1 MGLCGDFAAFA
12 RYHLPVM
19 SENRTAVQD
28 AALSILL
35 VDDHEV
41 VREGIAMV
49 LGRRFSNC
57 RLGHASSNS
66 EAIEQVHQS
75 DWNLV
80 ITDLTI
86 NGRGGIDLIHEI
98 SSACKGLPI
107 LVYTMH
113 DEEEYGVRAIIS
125 GATGFVRKGAG
136 VKTLLEAVGQ
146 LLQGRQFI
154 SPELSQKLVTFIR
167 KGKGGPLHEKLSDRE
182 YQVLCRIGK
191 GMAIKEIGA
200 ELFLSVKTVSTYRA
214 RILEKLGLK
223 NLADIVRYCIEH
235 TLA

>member
-1 MGLCGDFAAFA
+1 
-12 RYHLPVM
+12 M
-19 SENRTAVQD
+19 SEQRIAPPTEPP
-28 AALSILL
+28 SILL

-49 LGRRFSNC
+49 LGRRFSKC

-66 EAIEQVHQS
+66 EAIEQVHES
-75 DWNLV
+75 SWNLV
-80 ITDLTI
+80 ITDLSI
-86 NGRGGIDLIHEI
+86 NGTGGIDLIQEI
-98 SSACKGLPI
+98 NSSHKGLPI

-113 DEEEYGVRAIIS
+113 DEQEYGVRSIMS
-125 GATGFVRKGAG
+125 GASGFVRKGAG

-146 LLQGRQFI
+146 LLQGKQFI
-154 SPELSQKLVTFIR
+154 SPELSQSIVAFIR
-167 KGKGGPLHEKLSDRE
+167 KDKSGPLHEKLSDRE

-200 ELFLSVKTVSTYRA
+200 DLFLSVKTVSTYRA
-214 RILEKLGLK
+214 RILDKLGLR